1 MQLQVLAEKLSVG
14 SLSPFII
21 PGQVQAERLSKKEK
35 QALRRLLRE
44 Q

>member
-1 MQLQVLAEKLSVG
+1 MQLQVLAEKLSDG
-14 SLSPFII
+14 SLSPFIMHL
-21 PGQVQAERLSKKEK
+21 VQAERLSKKEK